1 MVAETGEEWPS
12 KLQATVLAANTI
24 RKKSIKFTPF
34 FLMYGREANC
44 AHLLELNR
52 IEESEPQQ
60 PSDDNAPPTNE
71 QDDWVGELI
80 DIRDLSREAANDNIR
95 DEQLLQKRAFDSKVK
110 KNM

>member
-24 RKKSIKFTPF
+24 WKSIKFTPF

-60 PSDDNAPPTNE
+60 PSDDNAPPTNK

-80 DIRDLSREAANDNIR
+80 NIRDLSREAANDNIR